1 MGYSSNLKKQ
11 RKPVIDF
18 INEGLDKLKQDISD
32 DEVFEICDTI
42 LKVVKVK
49 FDIER
54 KDNKMYNKYNRL
66 ILEDL
71 LPKRIFV
78 LSYMKPEDYDTDIDK
93 VIEEKQNDLKFI
105 YLYALKHYMNIAELY
120 NVLNQNIIDSWITEE
135 GRPKH
140 KVLLGKKNENLIKAR
155 ERDKDIDKK
164 LKEHIENI
172 NNHIEEY
179 YYKDIK
185 DEEFYKKLCELV
197 EKVSL
202 SEHIDKIVKPEGQRN
217 FYCYHL
223 NSLDNDLKSIVQLYA
238 YSKERIDLIKNYLQ
252 K

>member
-18 INEGLDKLKQDISD
+18 INEGLEKLKQNISD
-32 DEVFEICDTI
+32 EEVFEVCDTI
-42 LKVVKVK
+42 LKVVKIK

-66 ILEDL
+66 ILEDV

-78 LSYMKPEDYDTDIDK
+78 LSYMKPDDYNTDIDK
-93 VIEEKQNDLKFI
+93 VIKEKQNDLKFI

-140 KVLLGKKNENLIKAR
+140 KVLLGKKNENLAKAR
-155 ERDKDIDKK
+155 ERDKNIDKK

-179 YYKDIK
+179 YKDIK
-185 DEEFYKKLCELV
+185 DEDFYKKLYELV
-197 EKVSL
+197 EEVSL
-202 SEHIDKIVKPEGQRN
+202 SEHIDKIFESEGQRN

-223 NSLDNDLKSIVQLYA
+223 NNLANDLKSIVQLYT
-238 YSKERIDLIKNYLQ
+238 YSKERIDLINNYLQ